1 MTKLLPLILLLFLF
15 SCQNGNTQ
23 SQKKLYTEEELQ
35 RAILKAKDEQQKV
48 DETAEAVA
56 SAARATMEPTTTI
69 TPAPQT
75 YYVFAALVVSFGIG
89 EENYQV
95 LTTEIIER
103 THKPTRDEEY
113 KILDDLTSSPDV
125 QANSRVYKNFKTHK
139 RKVYSF
145 NSYADASEKRQEVLS
160 KGIQ

>member
-1 MTKLLPLILLLFLF
+1 MTKFLPLILLLFLF

-48 DETAEAVA
+48 DEAAEAVA

-75 YYVFAALVVSFGIG
+75 YYVFAAINFSYSHYPNRRDAVYVSEIV
-89 EENYQV
+89 EYQY
-95 LTTEIIER
+95 
-103 THKPTRDEEY
+103 KPSKDEEY
-113 KILDDLTSSPDV
+113 MILDKASSAFDIKVKPDV
-125 QANSRVYKNFKTHK
+125 TFNT
-139 RKVYSF
+139 RKVYYYT
-145 NSYADASEKRQEVLS
+145 SYADASEKRQEVLS